1 MRDLQTLMRRAVAMA
16 GAVATLGLAQF
27 VTGMLFINYVQ
38 LPGLTT
44 NVPLFA
50 VSDRGGLNRPPGTA
64 IHPIEFGSLLTM
76 ILPIALHL
84 AMTDRSRTLL
94 RRWYPVGVIAVAIPI
109 AISRSAI
116 LSALV
121 VLVVLLPTWSTRV
134 RRRAYL
140 IIIALVGAL
149 FVTIPGLIGT
159 ITRLFTGISG
169 DSSAQ
174 SRTDSYHIAF
184 EFISRNPIVGRG
196 FMTFLPAYR
205 ILDNQYLGLLI
216 DAGILGLTSY
226 LLLLASGIYTA
237 VRIRRN
243 SSNAD
248 IRGIAQAFAASIA
261 SAAAS
266 FALFDAFS
274 FPMAG
279 GTLMFVMGLTGALAR
294 ITWMNRDT
302 VTVRYGNGAR
312 KRRVAP

>member
-1 MRDLQTLMRRAVAMA
+1 M
-16 GAVATLGLAQF
+16 
-27 VTGMLFINYVQ
+27 
-38 LPGLTT
+38 
-44 NVPLFA
+44 
-50 VSDRGGLNRPPGTA
+50 
-64 IHPIEFGSLLTM
+64 
-76 ILPIALHL
+76 
-84 AMTDRSRTLL
+84 
-94 RRWYPVGVIAVAIPI
+94 
-109 AISRSAI
+109 
-116 LSALV
+116 
-121 VLVVLLPTWSTRV
+121 
-134 RRRAYL
+134 
-140 IIIALVGAL
+140 

-226 LLLLASGIYTA
+226 LLFLASGIFTA
-237 VRIRRN
+237 IRVRRN
-243 SSNAD
+243 SSDAA

-279 GTLMFVMGLTGALAR
+279 GTIMFVMGLTGALAR
-294 ITWMNRDT
+294 RTWTDQKT
-302 VTVRYGNGAR
+302 LPS
-312 KRRVAP
+312 VAEIA